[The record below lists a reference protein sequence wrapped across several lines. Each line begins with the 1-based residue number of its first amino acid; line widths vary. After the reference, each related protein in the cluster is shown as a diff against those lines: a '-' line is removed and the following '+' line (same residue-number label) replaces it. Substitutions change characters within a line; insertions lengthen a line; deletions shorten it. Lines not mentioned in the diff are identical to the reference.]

1 MERGLLEDQVEQDES
16 DTRVEQLN
24 QLKRHDRDIPIMPH
38 QLCLQNRNCE
48 TQHSH
53 GHYPLV
59 NALPAKIEPL

>member
-1 MERGLLEDQVEQDES
+1 MERGLLQDQVEQDEG

-38 QLCLQNRNCE
+38 QLCLQNRNRD

-53 GHYPLV
+53 AHDPLV